1 MKDINKLINE
11 LIAYGT
17 KTGLIDEADKVYT
30 INRLLELFKLDEYE
44 ADDTS
49 GSEEESKGR
58 VLNEILDDMM
68 DYALSEGI
76 MENDTVTFR
85 DLFDTKIMG
94 LITPAPSIV
103 RSKFDALYK
112 ESPEAATEYYYD
124 FSKATNYIRTDRIAR
139 DEKWITATEFG
150 DLDITINWSKPEKDP
165 RDIAAA

>member
-76 MENDTVTFR
+76 MENDTVTYR

-94 LITPAPSIV
+94 LITPAPSTI

-112 ESPEAATEYYYD
+112 
-124 FSKATNYIRTDRIAR
+124 
-139 DEKWITATEFG
+139 
-150 DLDITINWSKPEKDP
+150 
-165 RDIAAA
+165 